1 MAMQKATLGT
11 IAAVTIGVAA
21 IALVSGLLVTN
32 RMVPTTGNVNSI
44 GVEVYWDLACTNR
57 TTAINW
63 GTIDA
68 GGTRTFNVYVKNNG
82 TAAEVLSMTTSN
94 WSPASASSH
103 ISLGWNCSNYVLA
116 HGSVVGAS
124 LTLSV
129 SSSVSG
135 ITSFSFDIT
144 VTGTGNT

>member
-1 MAMQKATLGT
+1 MAMQKATFGT
-11 IAAVTIGVAA
+11 IAAVMIGVAA
-21 IALVSGLLVTN
+21 IALVSGLLATN
-32 RMVPTTGNVNSI
+32 RLVPNTGIVKSI

-57 TTAINW
+57 TTSINW
-63 GTIDA
+63 GTLDA
-68 GGTRTFNVYVKNNG
+68 GGIKTYNVYVKNNG

-94 WSPASASSH
+94 WSPVSASSQ

-116 HGSVVGAS
+116 QGSVAGAS

-144 VTGTGNT
+144 VTGTEN